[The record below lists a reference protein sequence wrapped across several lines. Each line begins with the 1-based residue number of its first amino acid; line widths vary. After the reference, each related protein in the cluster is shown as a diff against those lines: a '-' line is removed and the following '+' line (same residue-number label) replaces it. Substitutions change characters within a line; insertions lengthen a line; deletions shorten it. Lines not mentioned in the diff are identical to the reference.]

1 MAERNTEFEMANYDG
16 GFPTHPDPEPSGRLV
31 LTTAG
36 KWELHYGGKGAM
48 KRNLRTEGM
57 AAEDCPLLGQPGSN
71 QNRFRAAGIGSL
83 DWLRRP
89 DIKASLNEAGTSGRP
104 CSG

>member
-57 AAEDCPLLGQPGSN
+57 AVEDGPRLSGSCVSLESILRPLGH
-71 QNRFRAAGIGSL
+71 
-83 DWLRRP
+83 RRSRELP
-89 DIKASLNEAGTSGRP
+89 ALERHLHG
-104 CSG
+104 

>member
-1 MAERNTEFEMANYDG
+1 MAERNTEFEMANSDG

-36 KWELHYGGKGAM
+36 KGAM

-57 AAEDCPLLGQPGSN
+57 AVEDGPRLSGSCVSLESILRPLGHRRSRELPAPERHEWGS
-71 QNRFRAAGIGSL
+71 R
-83 DWLRRP
+83 
-89 DIKASLNEAGTSGRP
+89 
-104 CSG
+104 